1 MKCPKCGYKRTPH
14 DNIFVPPTECPS
26 CGIVYVKSE
35 NDSLSITTGM
45 KALNQI
51 QKASPV
57 DAESLKK
64 ARERVEM
71 RLRKQLA
78 NRMRDD
84 RHAETLER
92 ARRIAAVE
100 VRKRQLKLE
109 QERQKSA
116 QEPSDPTGIDHTYGP
131 AQGPRDMDES
141 SAGTT
146 SKPGQ
151 PEAYVTAAL
160 AVEETP
166 SSAAVPIKQ
175 PRESAASSETRQPE
189 APPLDTT
196 SEDMTSE
203 DQKAA
208 TENDASS
215 SEGVAEK
222 IDCSVQEA
230 ADDRPYVMS
239 ESAEPLKA
247 SDSEARSPGNH
258 RRNKP
263 ASDPLPMPKRILVG
277 SEKIP
282 PKTSIQPDPT
292 GQRPPHD
299 NVIPLSTSAIYPPI
313 PKESS
318 PGGLMRLMPLVAWL
332 ILCAGVVGAILSWTT
347 LSDVQ
352 ANVQT
357 AALPSA
363 LSAMPMGLLLGFA
376 YLATGVLGFAFFWV
390 SSLITRQL
398 KDIRLLLLYQRGANP
413 MENGIQ
419 DQLNESL
426 D

>member
-1 MKCPKCGYKRTPH
+1 
-14 DNIFVPPTECPS
+14 
-26 CGIVYVKSE
+26 
-35 NDSLSITTGM
+35 
-45 KALNQI
+45 
-51 QKASPV
+51 
-57 DAESLKK
+57 
-64 ARERVEM
+64 
-71 RLRKQLA
+71 
-78 NRMRDD
+78 
-84 RHAETLER
+84 
-92 ARRIAAVE
+92 
-100 VRKRQLKLE
+100 
-109 QERQKSA
+109 
-116 QEPSDPTGIDHTYGP
+116 
-131 AQGPRDMDES
+131 
-141 SAGTT
+141 
-146 SKPGQ
+146 
-151 PEAYVTAAL
+151 
-160 AVEETP
+160 
-166 SSAAVPIKQ
+166 
-175 PRESAASSETRQPE
+175 
-189 APPLDTT
+189 
-196 SEDMTSE
+196 
-203 DQKAA
+203 
-208 TENDASS
+208 
-215 SEGVAEK
+215 
-222 IDCSVQEA
+222 
-230 ADDRPYVMS
+230 
-239 ESAEPLKA
+239 
-247 SDSEARSPGNH
+247 
-258 RRNKP
+258 
-263 ASDPLPMPKRILVG
+263 MPKRILVG

-352 ANVQT
+352 ANIQT

-363 LSAMPMGLLLGFA
+363 LSAMPMALLLGFA